1 LALDNFRKINITLN
15 KVNQHI
21 LEPQIAKVGDV
32 NGRELV
38 VQLIDGGVIKDQT
51 GVSLK
56 LNWQHANGNQGAET
70 FSPLDAK
77 QGLFSVYYPE
87 NMLFRGTVTAN
98 ISINE
103 NGKIT
108 NSLNFQI
115 AVKGDVFNGSA
126 VEVDG
131 ILFTLKDL
139 KNQLD
144 ERDDNLATLE
154 NRQTSVESQF
164 NSLQQELTN
173 KDPISA
179 PEIIAARN
187 GEATLKDRLD
197 KEQQEVNSQL
207 AQIAISITN
216 PPTSLTPAIGDG
228 LTNDTSAIQAILDY
242 ASTVNGI
249 VLVPANHTFLVTE
262 LTIKDGVKGFK
273 GDGVIKGRGESVNGL
288 VKLGTSQQK
297 LKNATISIV
306 VDMSGGDVFGIY
318 GYVEGCNITNN
329 KVYNFVDGTSQKYGI
344 LLQEGSKNNTL
355 SKNTV
360 TGTHKP
366 SGGYQ
371 FMIILLSGVTEVW
384 GGYYDGEGG
393 VPVRAIN
400 AARENVISENILVGG
415 THGIV
420 VNGGIANVITN
431 NVCKYNSHRGIILE
445 PSCFDNIV
453 NNNQLH
459 AYGSAGVLL
468 GYGCCD
474 NLIANNQFTDDLS
487 VFPPDGEGA
496 IALYIG
502 CNDNKVIG
510 NKIKSQRRYGV
521 YLAVDVQSN
530 VVENNSI
537 EGYRRAG
544 VAIES
549 DWIPVGSTFEAVTL
563 PTNAKYSRPNY
574 DGRPRY
580 NTAGTQLNKWGYK
593 TTKGN
598 IIQHNT
604 IKRGSAESTA
614 VYLAQIGE
622 NLKLEENTVQNNV
635 IDEALTNFFY
645 LYMYEDKVN
654 MLGKNSLKNNNFIG
668 GASITPVKFYFE
680 SRFFIER
687 LGNTYIDTGN
697 FDLPLNQ
704 PQPSVKV
711 GEVFR
716 LVNTVATDIT
726 NFTDAYEGQTITIRL
741 DGFSTIKHS
750 SANLRLKN
758 NVDVLPTNSNSFITL
773 KRIAGIWFEMF
784 RNF

>member
-1 LALDNFRKINITLN
+1 MIPLS
-15 KVNQHI
+15 V
-21 LEPQIAKVGDV
+21 V
-32 NGRELV
+32 REYMP
-38 VQLIDGGVIKDQT
+38 
-51 GVSLK
+51 K
-56 LNWQHANGNQGAET
+56 LNDE
-70 FSPLDAK
+70 
-77 QGLFSVYYPE
+77 
-87 NMLFRGTVTAN
+87 
-98 ISINE
+98 
-103 NGKIT
+103 
-108 NSLNFQI
+108 
-115 AVKGDVFNGSA
+115 
-126 VEVDG
+126 
-131 ILFTLKDL
+131 DL
-139 KNQLD
+139 KELGPVEYDQSKVP
-144 ERDDNLATLE
+144 EVSKKHAE
-154 NRQTSVESQF
+154 NVRRKAYLPDMTESFARGVEYAGLMSSEAVDISSETKGRQDTVETQF
-164 NSLQQELTN
+164 NNVQQEITN
-173 KDPISA
+173 KDVVSA

-187 GEATLKDRLD
+187 GEVNLKARLD
-197 KEQQEVNSQL
+197 KEQQEVNAQL
-207 AQIAISITN
+207 AQIVISITN

-228 LTNDTSAIQAILDY
+228 LTNDTSAIQAILNY

-249 VLVPANHTFLVTE
+249 VLVPANRTFLVTE
-262 LTIKDGVKGFK
+262 LTVKDGVKGFK

-288 VKLGTSQQK
+288 VKLGSSQQK
-297 LKNATISIV
+297 LKNATISLV

-318 GYVEGCNITNN
+318 GYVEECNISNN
-329 KVYNFVDGTSQKYGI
+329 KVYNFVDDESKKYGI

-371 FMIILLSGVTEVW
+371 YMIILLSGVTEAW
-384 GGYYDGEGG
+384 GGYYDGVGG

-400 AARENVISENILVGG
+400 AAKENVISENILVGG

-445 PSCFDNIV
+445 PSCFDNVV

-459 AYGSAGVLL
+459 AYGSTGVLL

-537 EGYRRAG
+537 EGHRRAG
-544 VAIES
+544 IAIES
-549 DWIPVGSTFEAVTL
+549 DWIPVGSTFGAVTL
-563 PTNAKYSRPNY
+563 PSNAKYSKPNY
-574 DGRPRY
+574 DGSPRY
-580 NTAGTQLNKWGYK
+580 NTTGVQLNKWGYK
-593 TTKGN
+593 TSKGN

-614 VYLAQIGE
+614 IYLAQIGE
-622 NLKLEENTVQNNV
+622 NLKLEENTVQNNI
-635 IDEALTNFFY
+635 IDEALTNFYF
-645 LYMYEDKVN
+645 LYMYEDKLN
-654 MLGKNSLKNNNFIG
+654 MLGKNILKSNNFIG
-668 GASITPVKFYFE
+668 GAAITPVKFYFE

-687 LGNTYIDTGN
+687 LGNTYIDTN
-697 FDLPLNQ
+697 NLDLLPNQ
-704 PQPSVKV
+704 TQPSVKI
-711 GEVFR
+711 GEIFR
-716 LVNTVATDIT
+716 LMNTIPTSIT
-726 NFTDAYEGQTITIRL
+726 NFTDGYEGQTITIRL
-741 DGFSTIKHS
+741 DDFSTIKHS

-758 NVDVLPTNSNSFITL
+758 NEDVTPKNSNSFITL
-773 KRIAGIWFEMF
+773 KRIAGIWFEVT